1 MALSSIIK
9 DFDLRI
15 NSKPISSYGIV
26 NLKMFDTVYFRKSQ
40 TDSTAN
46 AGMNYFTIEKL

>member
-1 MALSSIIK
+1 MALSGKIK
-9 DFDLRI
+9 NRALSTY
-15 NSKPISSYGIV
+15 SKPISSYGIV
-26 NLKMFDTVYFRKSQ
+26 NLKMFDTVYFRKDQ